1 MSLRSIAP
9 ATVVASPTAH
19 ADSPAESP
27 ARSPAKSPAKSPWR
41 MAILLAVAASASG
54 VLLTGV
60 SAWFLGA
67 VALAGLGPA
76 ALAFNFHT
84 PAALV
89 RLFALS
95 KTLGKY
101 GERVVGHR
109 AALLDQVKRRARL
122 FLAMAQ
128 APSTR
133 AAGWQLGNQDRLA
146 DYMED
151 VEDVDYARLRVGM
164 PLGVLLTGAALL
176 AGATAW
182 LAPLALLPI
191 ALLSVVMMAMLR
203 RLMPIVRQQWA
214 TVRNSQRAAGRLL
227 GAALAS
233 VVPLQ
238 AERAFPDIL
247 ALAFGHFNEAEAG
260 RLAQRRVLAVLD
272 MLAGL
277 AGPVAALSVL
287 VAAWHTGS
295 RGSALLIPAFLGFG
309 WLALG
314 ETAHSV
320 SRIVVGGVREHAA
333 REGLK
338 DWSKG
343 CSSTIA
349 APPPRAVLQ
358 SLTLRDVPRQAPDGR
373 RLGEAINLNFRA
385 GHPAAL
391 VGASGTGKT
400 TLLKQIAGWI
410 GADNDGQFV
419 GDGVVMLGAYRR
431 AISHLCLHDAAVL
444 SDTVRANLFAP
455 DASEA
460 ECWLAL
466 AAVELDGRIAD
477 AGGLDAWLSQDM
489 LSLGEAQRLNLAR
502 ALLSDAPLVVLDEPV
517 EHLDLEQASRIL
529 TRVLSQLADR
539 IVVYSSHAEYV
550 APGVT
555 SIRLGS
561 GRDIVG

>member
-1 MSLRSIAP
+1 MNTRPIAPPIAAAVTASASLR
-9 ATVVASPTAH
+9 
-19 ADSPAESP
+19 
-27 ARSPAKSPAKSPWR
+27 AKSSWR
-41 MAILLAVAASASG
+41 VAIVLAFAASASG
-54 VLLTGV
+54 ILLTGI

-84 PAALV
+84 PAAFV

-128 APSTR
+128 APATR
-133 AAGWQLGNQDRLA
+133 AAGWQLGNQDRLS

-164 PLGVLLTGAALL
+164 PAGVLLAGVALL

-191 ALLSVVMMAMLR
+191 ALLSVAVMAMLR
-203 RLMPIVRQQWA
+203 RLMPAVGQQWT
-214 TVRNSQRAAGRLL
+214 TVRSSQRAAGRLL
-227 GAALAS
+227 GSALDS

-238 AERAFPDIL
+238 AERTFSNIL
-247 ALAFGHFNEAEAG
+247 TLAFGHFSNAEAG
-260 RLAQRRVLAVLD
+260 RLAQRRALAVLD

-277 AGPVAALSVL
+277 AGPLVTLSVL
-287 VAAWHTGS
+287 AAAWQAGS

-314 ETAHSV
+314 EPAHNV
-320 SRIVVGGVREHAA
+320 SRILLGRVREHAA
-333 REGLK
+333 REGLS
-338 DWSKG
+338 DWSTVTAVKTG
-343 CSSTIA
+343 LSSS
-349 APPPRAVLQ
+349 PAVLQ
-358 SLTLRDVPRQAPDGR
+358 RLTLRSVPRQAPDGR
-373 RLGEAINLNFRA
+373 RLGEAINLTFRA
-385 GHPAAL
+385 GHPTAL

-410 GADNDGQFV
+410 GADHDGQFV
-419 GDGVVMLGAYRR
+419 GDGVVMLGGYRR
-431 AISHLCLHDAAVL
+431 AVSHLCLHDAAIL
-444 SDTVRANLFAP
+444 SDTVRENLFAP
-455 DASEA
+455 GASDA

-466 AAVELDGRIAD
+466 AAVELDGRVAG
-477 AGGLDAWLSQDM
+477 AGGLDAWISQDV
-489 LSLGEAQRLNLAR
+489 LSLGEAQRLNLVR
-502 ALLSDAPLVVLDEPV
+502 ALLSDAPLVLLDEPV
-517 EHLDLEQASRIL
+517 EHLDFDQASRIL
-529 TRVLSQLADR
+529 KRVLSQLMNR
-539 IVVYSSHAEYV
+539 IAIYSSHAECA
-550 APGVT
+550 APGTIKVLFGAD
-555 SIRLGS
+555 R
-561 GRDIVG
+561 

>member
-1 MSLRSIAP
+1 MNTRPIAPPIAAAVTASASLR
-9 ATVVASPTAH
+9 
-19 ADSPAESP
+19 
-27 ARSPAKSPAKSPWR
+27 AKSSWR
-41 MAILLAVAASASG
+41 VAIVLAFAASASG
-54 VLLTGV
+54 ILLTGI

-84 PAALV
+84 PAAFV

-128 APSTR
+128 APATR
-133 AAGWQLGNQDRLA
+133 AAGWQLGNQDRLS

-164 PLGVLLTGAALL
+164 PAGVLLAGVALL

-191 ALLSVVMMAMLR
+191 ALLSVAVMAMLR
-203 RLMPIVRQQWA
+203 RLMPAVGQQWT
-214 TVRNSQRAAGRLL
+214 TVRSSQRAAGRLL
-227 GAALAS
+227 GSALAS

-238 AERAFPDIL
+238 AERTFSNIL
-247 ALAFGHFNEAEAG
+247 TLAFGHFSNAEAG
-260 RLAQRRVLAVLD
+260 RLAQRRALAVLD

-277 AGPVAALSVL
+277 AGPLVSLSVL
-287 VAAWHTGS
+287 AAAWQAGS

-314 ETAHSV
+314 ETAHNV
-320 SRIVVGGVREHAA
+320 SRILLGRVREHAA
-333 REGLK
+333 REGLS
-338 DWSKG
+338 DWSTVTAVKTG
-343 CSSTIA
+343 LSSS
-349 APPPRAVLQ
+349 PAVLQ
-358 SLTLRDVPRQAPDGR
+358 RLTLRSVPRQAPDGR
-373 RLGEAINLNFRA
+373 RLGEAINLTFRA
-385 GHPAAL
+385 GHPTAL

-410 GADNDGQFV
+410 GADHDGQFV
-419 GDGVVMLGAYRR
+419 GDGVVMLGGYRR
-431 AISHLCLHDAAVL
+431 AVSHLCLHDAAIL
-444 SDTVRANLFAP
+444 SDTVRENLFAP
-455 DASEA
+455 GASDA

-466 AAVELDGRIAD
+466 AAVELDGRVAG
-477 AGGLDAWLSQDM
+477 AGGLDAWISQDV
-489 LSLGEAQRLNLAR
+489 LSLGEAQRLNLVR
-502 ALLSDAPLVVLDEPV
+502 ALLSDAPLVLLDEPV
-517 EHLDLEQASRIL
+517 EHLDFDQASRIL
-529 TRVLSQLADR
+529 KRVLSQLMNR
-539 IVVYSSHAEYV
+539 IAIYSSHAECA
-550 APGVT
+550 APGTIKVLFGAD
-555 SIRLGS
+555 R
-561 GRDIVG
+561 

>member
-1 MSLRSIAP
+1 MNTRPIAPPIAAAVTASASLR
-9 ATVVASPTAH
+9 
-19 ADSPAESP
+19 
-27 ARSPAKSPAKSPWR
+27 AKSSWR
-41 MAILLAVAASASG
+41 VAIVLAFAASASG
-54 VLLTGV
+54 ILLTGI

-84 PAALV
+84 PAAFV

-128 APSTR
+128 APATR
-133 AAGWQLGNQDRLA
+133 AAGWQLGNQDRLS

-164 PLGVLLTGAALL
+164 PAGVLLAGVALL

-191 ALLSVVMMAMLR
+191 ALLSVAVMAMLR
-203 RLMPIVRQQWA
+203 RLMPAVGQQWT
-214 TVRNSQRAAGRLL
+214 TVRSSQRAAGRLL
-227 GAALAS
+227 GSALAS

-238 AERAFPDIL
+238 AERTFSNIL
-247 ALAFGHFNEAEAG
+247 TLAFGHFSNAEAG
-260 RLAQRRVLAVLD
+260 RLAQRRALAVLD

-277 AGPVAALSVL
+277 AGPLVSLSVL
-287 VAAWHTGS
+287 AAAWQAGS

-314 ETAHSV
+314 ETAHNV
-320 SRIVVGGVREHAA
+320 SRILLGRVREHAA
-333 REGLK
+333 REGLS
-338 DWSKG
+338 DWSTVTAVKTG
-343 CSSTIA
+343 LSSS
-349 APPPRAVLQ
+349 PAVLQ
-358 SLTLRDVPRQAPDGR
+358 RLTLRSVPRQAPDGR
-373 RLGEAINLNFRA
+373 RLGEAINLTFRA
-385 GHPAAL
+385 GHPTAL

-410 GADNDGQFV
+410 GADHDGQFV
-419 GDGVVMLGAYRR
+419 GDGVVMLGGYRR
-431 AISHLCLHDAAVL
+431 AVSHLCLHDAAIL
-444 SDTVRANLFAP
+444 SDTVRENLFAP
-455 DASEA
+455 GASDA

-466 AAVELDGRIAD
+466 AAVELDGRVAG
-477 AGGLDAWLSQDM
+477 AGGLDAWISQDV

-502 ALLSDAPLVVLDEPV
+502 GLLSDAPLVLLDEPV
-517 EHLDLEQASRIL
+517 EHLDFDQASRIL
-529 TRVLSQLADR
+529 KRVLSQLMNR
-539 IVVYSSHAEYV
+539 IVIYSSHAECA
-550 APGVT
+550 APGTIKVLFGAD
-555 SIRLGS
+555 R
-561 GRDIVG
+561 

>member
-1 MSLRSIAP
+1 MSMRSNAPSFVAAVPPSLPLRSNS
-9 ATVVASPTAH
+9 TWRTA
-19 ADSPAESP
+19 
-27 ARSPAKSPAKSPWR
+27 
-41 MAILLAVAASASG
+41 IVLAAAASASG
-54 VLLTGV
+54 ILLTGI

-84 PAALV
+84 PAAFV

-128 APSTR
+128 APATR

-164 PLGVLLTGAALL
+164 PLGIQLAGIALL

-191 ALLSVVMMAMLR
+191 ALLSVAVMAALR
-203 RLMPIVRQQWA
+203 RLVPVARQQWMA
-214 TVRNSQRAAGRLL
+214 VRTSQRTAGRLL
-227 GAALAS
+227 GSALAS

-247 ALAFGHFNEAEAG
+247 ALAFGHFGNAEAG
-260 RLAQRRVLAVLD
+260 RLAQRRTLAVLD

-277 AGPVAALSVL
+277 TGPLASISIL
-287 VAAWHTGS
+287 VAAWQTGN

-314 ETAHSV
+314 ETAHNV
-320 SRIVVGGVREHAA
+320 SRIVLGRVREQAA

-338 DWSKG
+338 EWS
-343 CSSTIA
+343 TVA
-349 APPPRAVLQ
+349 APDTSPSSSAI
-358 SLTLRDVPRQAPDGR
+358 LRELILGNVPRQAPDGR
-373 RLGEAINLNFRA
+373 RLGGAISLTFRA
-385 GHPAAL
+385 GQPTAL

-410 GADNDGQFV
+410 GADNNGQFA
-419 GDGVVMLGAYRR
+419 GDGLVMLSAYRR
-431 AISHLCLHDAAVL
+431 AISHLCLHDAAIL
-444 SDTVRANLFAP
+444 SDTVRENLFAP
-455 DASEA
+455 GASEA

-466 AAVELDGRIAD
+466 ADVELDGRLMS
-477 AGGLDAWLSQDM
+477 AGGLDAWIRQDT

-502 ALLSDAPLVVLDEPV
+502 ALLSDSPLVLLDEPV
-517 EHLDLEQASRIL
+517 EHLDHDQASRIL
-529 TRVLSQLADR
+529 NRVLSRLENR
-539 IVVYSSHAEYV
+539 IVIYSSHAEHA
-550 APGVT
+550 APDAAK
-555 SIRLGS
+555 ILLGADRQS
-561 GRDIVG
+561 SDGAGTGA

>member
-1 MSLRSIAP
+1 MNTRPIAPPIAAAVTASASLR
-9 ATVVASPTAH
+9 
-19 ADSPAESP
+19 
-27 ARSPAKSPAKSPWR
+27 AKSSWR
-41 MAILLAVAASASG
+41 VAIVLAFAASASG
-54 VLLTGV
+54 ILLTGI

-84 PAALV
+84 PAAFV

-128 APSTR
+128 APATR
-133 AAGWQLGNQDRLA
+133 AAGWQLGNQDRLS

-164 PLGVLLTGAALL
+164 PAGVLLAGVALL

-191 ALLSVVMMAMLR
+191 ALLSVAVMAMLR
-203 RLMPIVRQQWA
+203 RLMPAVGQQWT
-214 TVRNSQRAAGRLL
+214 TVRSSQRAAGRLL
-227 GAALAS
+227 GSALAS

-238 AERAFPDIL
+238 AERTFSNIL
-247 ALAFGHFNEAEAG
+247 TLAFGHFSNAEAG
-260 RLAQRRVLAVLD
+260 RLAQRRALAVLD

-277 AGPVAALSVL
+277 AGPLVSLSVL
-287 VAAWHTGS
+287 AAAWQAGS

-314 ETAHSV
+314 ETAHNV
-320 SRIVVGGVREHAA
+320 SRILLGRVREHAA
-333 REGLK
+333 REGLS
-338 DWSKG
+338 DWSTVTAVKTG
-343 CSSTIA
+343 LSSS
-349 APPPRAVLQ
+349 PAVLQ
-358 SLTLRDVPRQAPDGR
+358 RLTLRSVPRQAPDGR
-373 RLGEAINLNFRA
+373 RLGEAINLTFRA
-385 GHPAAL
+385 GHPTAL

-410 GADNDGQFV
+410 GADHDGQFV
-419 GDGVVMLGAYRR
+419 GDGVVMLGGYRR
-431 AISHLCLHDAAVL
+431 AVSHLCLHDAAIL
-444 SDTVRANLFAP
+444 SDTVRENLFAP
-455 DASEA
+455 GASDA

-466 AAVELDGRIAD
+466 AAVELDGRVAG
-477 AGGLDAWLSQDM
+477 AGGLDAWISQDV

-502 ALLSDAPLVVLDEPV
+502 ALLSDAPLVLLDEPV
-517 EHLDLEQASRIL
+517 EHLDFDQASRIL
-529 TRVLSQLADR
+529 KRVLSQLMNR
-539 IVVYSSHAEYV
+539 MVIYSSHAECA
-550 APGVT
+550 APGTIKVLFGAD
-555 SIRLGS
+555 R
-561 GRDIVG
+561 